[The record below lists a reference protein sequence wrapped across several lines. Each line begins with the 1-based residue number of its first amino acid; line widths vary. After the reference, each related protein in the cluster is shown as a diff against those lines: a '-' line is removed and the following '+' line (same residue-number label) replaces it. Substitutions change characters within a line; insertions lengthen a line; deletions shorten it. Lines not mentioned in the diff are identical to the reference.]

1 MPLPLLRI
9 PYVALRY
16 VTNHMSEIELVK
28 ISLCSRKADRTLK
41 RCGQK
46 ELSYFNID
54 EYSLNNLEHLE
65 LSLMEAGRAEGGV
78 STARH
83 VNLCVGFR
91 DSIEI
96 TVTYGRS
103 YIYSFKIEC
112 LNKMD
117 QFAGIQKSLTLKD
130 TFIPVV
136 LTEDKKIHTFFN
148 SRDDGL
154 IILLRCFN
162 EKFRYVTHSLDVS
175 SYVMPDAL
183 ESLRKFIHYFP
194 LGEVF
199 LSSVSIQSGVHM
211 STKDFKCI
219 MENVR
224 LNDQSVSRFSSQFK
238 TDQNFKFHSTISC
251 SEIRIYSGYWIT
263 LDYLLECKHKKIE
276 VMGSKFTREDIKIYI
291 NQWVAGTIP
300 DVLEVYVAMS
310 EPFEVEYILSGL
322 QRCRVSDRLQRDTSS
337 DYLNVFVKGAGD
349 KVAMIK
355 KLKWRSFTM
364 DVYSDPDAVCVKDG
378 EE

>member
-1 MPLPLLRI
+1 MPLPLLQI

-16 VTNHMSEIELVK
+16 VTNHMSHVELVK

-54 EYSLNNLEHLE
+54 KYSLNNLEHLE
-65 LSLMEAGRAEGGV
+65 LSLMEAGRAEGGI

-91 DSIEI
+91 DSVEI

-112 LNKMD
+112 LNKLD

-136 LTEDKKIHTFFN
+136 LTEDNKIHTFFN
-148 SRDDGL
+148 NRDDGL
-154 IILLRCFN
+154 NFLLRCFN

-199 LSSVSIQSGVHM
+199 LSSVSIQS
-211 STKDFKCI
+211 
-219 MENVR
+219 
-224 LNDQSVSRFSSQFK
+224 
-238 TDQNFKFHSTISC
+238 
-251 SEIRIYSGYWIT
+251 
-263 LDYLLECKHKKIE
+263 
-276 VMGSKFTREDIKIYI
+276 
-291 NQWVAGTIP
+291 
-300 DVLEVYVAMS
+300 EVYVAMS

-322 QRCRVSDRLQRDTSS
+322 QKCRVSDRLQRDTSS

-364 DVYSDPDAVCVKDG
+364 DVYSDPDAVCVKD
-378 EE
+378 EEE